1 VLNQRQYDPW
11 PVEEQVVAIYA
22 GVNGYLDSVPVV
34 DVPRFLDELRDHVR
48 AEETILKEIRE
59 KGDLSDELR
68 ERLDKELERFVK
80 GFKTS
85 EDEPAAA

>member
-1 VLNQRQYDPW
+1 
-11 PVEEQVVAIYA
+11 
-22 GVNGYLDSVPVV
+22 
-34 DVPRFLDELRDHVR
+34 VR

-68 ERLDKELERFVK
+68 ERLDKELDRFVN